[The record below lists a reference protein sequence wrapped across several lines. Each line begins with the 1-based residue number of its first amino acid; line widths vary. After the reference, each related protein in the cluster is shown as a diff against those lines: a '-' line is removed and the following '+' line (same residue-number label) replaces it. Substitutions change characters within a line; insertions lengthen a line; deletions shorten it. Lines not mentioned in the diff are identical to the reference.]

1 MKREQPME
9 DILILT
15 QQKTDSP
22 KFTRGGFYVMSSSAK
37 FDGQS

>member
-1 MKREQPME
+1 M
-9 DILILT
+9 LT
-15 QQKTDSP
+15 QQKTGSP